1 MALIPSVILRTI
13 ELIGLELNTH
23 THTHTHRFYF
33 ELSLETNIVLYLIF
47 SKTPHIGI
55 KYIENNCQPSK
66 IYFLEKK
73 NEWIKWLP
81 TDIPQGNI
89 IQPIFYY

>member
-23 THTHTHRFYF
+23 THTVYF
-33 ELSLETNIVLYLIF
+33 ELSLETNIFLYLIF

-55 KYIENNCQPSK
+55 K
-66 IYFLEKK
+66 IYRK
-73 NEWIKWLP
+73 
-81 TDIPQGNI
+81 
-89 IQPIFYY
+89 